1 MCASEL
7 HLETCAFGA
16 DLRQLPLVD
25 IAPQRADGP
34 ERGGG
39 IDPGGLWCFL
49 HIGLDVWVD
58 LRGRGRQLCAC
69 HASRVLPP
77 ADNGQYV
84 FFPPGVKMGS
94 VSDRHRR
101 KTASRSHWWCTKE
114 DEDCLSPCRITGSSD
129 TLRKA

>member
-39 IDPGGLWCFL
+39 IDPGGLCTSCFL

-77 ADNGQYV
+77 AENGQYV
-84 FFPPGVKMGS
+84 FFLLVSKWAQLATYTAGKPHPGLTGGARRRTKT
-94 VSDRHRR
+94 VSLPV
-101 KTASRSHWWCTKE
+101 ASRGPQTH
-114 DEDCLSPCRITGSSD
+114 
-129 TLRKA
+129 